1 MKSNPSNTQLN
12 KGIISSYYQCIV
24 CGAPLYSTDHGNG
37 EVTYHCS
44 SDEARFWQF
53 ERGSVEQKISMDH
66 WDKSRKEI
74 QLSSIY

>member
-1 MKSNPSNTQLN
+1 MISESHNTKLN
-12 KGIISSYYQCIV
+12 QKKISSYYNCIV

-44 SDEARFWQF
+44 SAEARFWEF
-53 ERGSVEQKISMDH
+53 ERGSPEQNQSMNH

-74 QLSSIY
+74 QLGSIY